1 MEASVLKHFL
11 VIGAKA
17 LIVALAFL
25 FILTKCGGCDNKI
38 KFADNHVNDSLN
50 SLINFS
56 SIKVKQLES
65 YLTLEKA
72 KSDSLTAVKNKVE
85 IRYRVASKSV
95 RGSVKEGSCDTM
107 EVLIALNAC
116 DSVIYSNNTLLS
128 TKDSIINI
136 QDRIIG
142 EQASMVNASRTII
155 NNQRDEII
163 ENEKIAKKA
172 LRRQKFKTIG
182 VITVAAIGQVLTIF
196 ALK

>member
-50 SLINFS
+50 KLINLS
-56 SIKVKQLES
+56 AIKVKQLES

-72 KSDSLTAVKNKVE
+72 KSDSLTAVKGKVE
-85 IRYRVASKSV
+85 IRYAKSSKSV
-95 RGSVKEGSCDTM
+95 REDIKEGFCDTSK
-107 EVLIALNAC
+107 VLIALNDC
-116 DSVIYSNNTLLS
+116 DSLVKENNSLLS

-142 EQASMVNASRTII
+142 EQASMVDASRTII

-182 VITVAAIGQVLTIF
+182 VITVAAIGQVLTIL

>member
-1 MEASVLKHFL
+1 MEASVLKNFL

-38 KFADNHVNDSLN
+38 KFADSHINDSLN
-50 SLINFS
+50 KLINFS
-56 SIKVKQLES
+56 TVKVKQLES
-65 YLTLEKA
+65 YLTLEKQ

-85 IRYRVASKSV
+85 IRYVKSSKSV
-95 RGSVKEGSCDTM
+95 REDIKEGFCDTSK
-107 EVLIALNAC
+107 VLIALNDC
-116 DSVIYSNNTLLS
+116 DSLVKENNSLLS

>member
-11 VIGAKA
+11 VIGAKG
-17 LIVALAFL
+17 LIVILAFL
-25 FILTKCGGCDNKI
+25 FVLTKCGGCSNDL

-50 SLINFS
+50 KLINFS
-56 SIKVKQLES
+56 AIKVKQLES

-72 KSDSLTAVKNKVE
+72 KSDSLTTLNSKLVK
-85 IRYRVASKSV
+85 RYKSASKNV
-95 RGSVKEGSCDTM
+95 RNSVKEGVCDTV

-116 DSVIYSNNTLLS
+116 DSVIYSNNKLLS

-142 EQASMVNASRTII
+142 EQASMVDASRTII

-182 VITVAAIGQVLTIF
+182 VITVATIGQVLTIF

>member
-1 MEASVLKHFL
+1 MEASVLKNFL

-56 SIKVKQLES
+56 AIKIKQLES

-72 KSDSLTAVKNKVE
+72 KSDSLTVVKNKVE
-85 IRYRVASKSV
+85 IRYKVASKSV
-95 RGSVKEGSCDTM
+95 RSSVKEGVCDTV

-172 LRRQKFKTIG
+172 LRKQKRITKL
-182 VITVAAIGQVLTIF
+182 VIIADAIKDLFLVFVL
-196 ALK
+196 K